1 MSFEKVES
9 AVVAE
14 AGADAEK
21 ILADAR
27 RECDELLARAREE
40 NGKALE
46 EAIHLEEAAT
56 ARETARQLGVA
67 RHDGRLEVLNAKN
80 LVIDD
85 IFDRVTEKLRS
96 MDTHEY
102 RGLLEGWLQTLSPEI
117 GGVINVSPKDT
128 GLFDDAFMKRIND
141 GRHSAGTFTAVNPDN
156 RISGGFIIQGD
167 TYTVDFT
174 LDRILDELRESIAGE
189 LAKELFES

>member
-9 AVVAE
+9 AVIAE
-14 AGADAEK
+14 ARADAGK
-21 ILADAR
+21 ILAVAR
-27 RECDELLARAREE
+27 GECDELLARVREE
-40 NGKALE
+40 NRKALE
-46 EAIHLEEAAT
+46 EAIHQEEAAT

-85 IFDRVTEKLRS
+85 IFNRVTEKLRS
-96 MDTHEY
+96 MNMHEY
-102 RGLLEGWLQTLSPEI
+102 RDLLDGWIHSLSPEI
-117 GGVINVSPKDT
+117 GGVIRVSPKDT

-141 GRHSAGTFTAVNPDN
+141 SRTRGGTFTAVNPDG
-156 RISGGFIIQGD
+156 RINGGFIIQGD

-174 LDRILDELRESIAGE
+174 LDRILKELRESIAGD

>member
-9 AVVAE
+9 AVIAE
-14 AGADAEK
+14 AGVDAEK

-27 RECDELLARAREE
+27 RECDELLARVREE
-40 NGKALE
+40 NRKTLE
-46 EAIHLEEAAT
+46 EAIHQEEAAT

-67 RHDGRLEVLNAKN
+67 RHDGRLEVLDAKN

-85 IFDRVTEKLRS
+85 IFNKVNEKLRS
-96 MDTHEY
+96 MDMKEY
-102 RGLLEGWLQTLSPEI
+102 RDLLGGWLQTLSLEI
-117 GGVINVSPKDT
+117 GGVIRVSPKDT
-128 GLFDDAFMKRIND
+128 GLFDDAFMKRING
-141 GRHSAGTFTAVNPDN
+141 GRSGGETFTAVEPDS
-156 RISGGFIIQGD
+156 RINGGFIIQGD

-174 LDRILDELRESIAGE
+174 LDRVLKELRESVAGD

>member
-9 AVVAE
+9 AVIAE

-21 ILADAR
+21 ILAVAR
-27 RECDELLARAREE
+27 RECDELLARVRED
-40 NGKALE
+40 NVKALE
-46 EAIHLEEAAT
+46 ESIHQEEAAT

-67 RHDGRLEVLNAKN
+67 RHDGRLEVLDAKN

-85 IFDRVTEKLRS
+85 IFNRVTEKLRS
-96 MDTHEY
+96 MDMKEY
-102 RGLLEGWLQTLSPEI
+102 RDLLEGWLQTLSSEI
-117 GGVINVSPKDT
+117 GGVIRVSSKDT
-128 GLFDDAFMKRIND
+128 RLFDDAIVKRIN
-141 GRHSAGTFTAVNPDN
+141 GSRSRGGTFTAVEPDS

-174 LDRILDELRESIAGE
+174 LDRILKELRESIAGD